1 MNSCGGLEDL
11 RIESSNLPG
20 LARQA
25 MGVDVGVA
33 VEGAKVGSGVRVEV
47 AVAGTIVGVGS
58 AWAVEQ
64 AERQKRNARGIAI
77 RFIA

>member
-1 MNSCGGLEDL
+1 
-11 RIESSNLPG
+11 
-20 LARQA
+20 

-47 AVAGTIVGVGS
+47 AVAGTIVEVGS
-58 AWAVEQ
+58 AWVVEQ
-64 AERQKRNARGIAI
+64 AERKERNAKGIAI